1 MNVTSDNG
9 GLADRPAEKEGY
21 QSKGGLEGN
30 KNSPLEKGHHVLIF
44 IVWPSRITPG
54 NTEELASNQDIL
66 ATLAAMVCTGIPND
80 QAIDPITYS
89 RCIQETEHSAKE
101 NSFFTKPVR
110 SKGYGSKNT
119 LQTNHVMQ
127 SDKECTCLT
136 PTKLFNL
143 SQTLTKA

>member
-1 MNVTSDNG
+1 MIVTSDNG
-9 GLADRPAEKEGY
+9 GLADRPAVMEGY

-80 QAIDPITYS
+80 QAIDSNNLLPLHTANGTF
-89 RCIQETEHSAKE
+89 RKRELFLHQA
-101 NSFFTKPVR
+101 
-110 SKGYGSKNT
+110 GS
-119 LQTNHVMQ
+119 Q
-127 SDKECTCLT
+127 
-136 PTKLFNL
+136 
-143 SQTLTKA
+143 